1 MRQIMAL
8 IGTQVVKHFYRW
20 SYPSMRISQMR
31 ACHLEDAARL
41 LTAEFCRREPLSKTL
56 GLKESDLYHFFYAQA
71 QFSAE
76 RGYGLVV
83 ERKDGRVIAAIT
95 IEDHLDPMPIDPS
108 QLAPGVALI
117 GEILD
122 AVKIPVEWEPET
134 RGEVFYCGIGAVN
147 HEFRNQKIMSFL
159 IAGTYLQMA
168 RKGFRM
174 GYAKISNKALVKNLL
189 QLQKTLHLKIF
200 TVGAEKTGDQIPQLA
215 PYDLKN
221 FKLTLMGWPVMPQGF
236 ESDYLVT

>member
-1 MRQIMAL
+1 VRQILAL
-8 IGTQVVKHFYRW
+8 LGTQVVKRYYHW
-20 SYPSMRISQMR
+20 AYPSMRIAQMR
-31 ACHLEDAARL
+31 ACHLDDAARL
-41 LTAEFCRREPLSKTL
+41 LTTEFCRREPLSKAL
-56 GLKESDLYHFFYAQA
+56 GLKESDLYDFFYAQA
-71 QFSAE
+71 KFSAE

-108 QLAPGVALI
+108 QLAPGVVLI

-122 AVKIPVEWEPET
+122 AVKIPVHWEPET
-134 RGEVFYCGIGAVN
+134 RGEVFYCGIGAVD
-147 HEFRNQKIMSFL
+147 HEFRNQKIMTYL
-159 IAGTYLQMA
+159 VAGTYLQMA

-189 QLQKTLHLKIF
+189 QIQAKLHLKIF
-200 TVGAEKTGDQIPQLA
+200 TVGDEKTWQQLPQLA
-215 PYDLKN
+215 PYNLKT

-236 ESDYLVT
+236 ETDYVVT